1 MPVPAPTDVDS
12 TQQLISSAPTFG
24 TLLRSIGT
32 AVAESQ
38 SALDKSMVEN
48 VQALSDTKITV
59 VTDVITRLD
68 DDGMPVPPPDDP
80 NLRKQDLITTDVSVL
95 NYFMPTMHEWRRV
108 ALSMD
113 LTVARFSSQDAF
125 TFERKQGGTS
135 RSTGFW
141 GFLNWFGGSNSGST
155 EVTNSSSNVTQRETD
170 FTQGEVR
177 MDALLAPRRTQ
188 AFKAPINVSKGP
200 QIFVAQG
207 ETRDTKAEGKVI
219 GRETDLLVHV
229 IKPDGGDNPGKNLK
243 VDANGLLVTFAAGST
258 TDATGRLTM
267 TAKRSFPSALYGTPK
282 SFTLTLTL
290 GGVRQPVTI
299 TL

>member
-1 MPVPAPTDVDS
+1 MPAPSTTEVDS
-12 TQQLISSAPTFG
+12 TQQMIASAPTFG
-24 TLLRSIGT
+24 ALLRSIGS

-38 SALDKSMVEN
+38 SSLDQAMVEN
-48 VQALSDTKITV
+48 VQALSNTKITV

-68 DDGMPVPPPDDP
+68 DDGMPKPPPDSVDE
-80 NLRKQDLITTDVSVL
+80 RKKDLITTEVSVL
-95 NYFMPTMHEWRRV
+95 NYFMPTVHEWRRV

-113 LTVARFSSQDAF
+113 LVVARFSSKDAF

-135 RSTGFW
+135 SASGFW
-141 GFLNWFGGSNSGST
+141 GFLNWFGNSGGSA
-155 EVTNSSSNVTQRETD
+155 VTDSSSSVTQRETD

-188 AFKAPINVSKGP
+188 SFKPPINVTNGP

-207 ETRDTKAEGKVI
+207 ETRPITTDGKTT

-229 IKPDGGDNPGKNLK
+229 IKPNGANNPAKDIK
-243 VDANGLLVTFAAGST
+243 VEANGLLITFATGST
-258 TDATGRLTM
+258 TDADGRLKLTL
-267 TAKRSFPSALYGTPK
+267 KRSFPSPLFGTPTRYTV
-282 SFTLTLTL
+282 TLIL
-290 GGVRQPVTI
+290 GQVRQTVAI